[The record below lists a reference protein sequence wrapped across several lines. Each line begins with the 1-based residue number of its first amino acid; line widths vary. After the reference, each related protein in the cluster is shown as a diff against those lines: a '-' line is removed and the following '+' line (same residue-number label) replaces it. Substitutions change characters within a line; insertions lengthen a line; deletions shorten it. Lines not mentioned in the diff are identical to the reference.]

1 MPDNNPYLML
11 HLFFLIWELDL
22 SENKQKTKK
31 KANTRTDKCKNARYM
46 ETNTE
51 STKRAWR
58 K

>member
-1 MPDNNPYLML
+1 ML

-51 STKRAWR
+51 STERAWR